1 MGLYQ
6 KVSSNE
12 SHQKVFYI
20 TSKFDCLNL
29 GIFGTKRAFIQP
41 RGRQV
46 RLSGFFTKTKRDVN
60 NECCL
65 QYMKGARAFMMI
77 YVQFVCVTFECARQ
91 LTGVFDMLKNHR
103 NRACVLRF
111 ESKFIYL
118 TCRPSASFF
127 GNFVWRPPRKQVFLG
142 RRLLFLVRSPRKT
155 KKFCLNSGR
164 HM

>member
-29 GIFGTKRAFIQP
+29 GIFGTKHAFIQSRRP
-41 RGRQV
+41 KV
-46 RLSGFFTKTKRDVN
+46 RMFVFFTKTKRDVN

-65 QYMKGARAFMMI
+65 QHIKVSHAFMMI
-77 YVQFVCVTFECARQ
+77 YVQFICITFECARQ
-91 LTGVFDMLKNHR
+91 FVGDFDMLKNHR
-103 NRACVLRF
+103 NRACVRRF

-127 GNFVWRPPRKQVFLG
+127 GNFVWRPPRKINCWCVLPK
-142 RRLLFLVRSPRKT
+142 RLKVSRKT
-155 KKFCLNSGR
+155 TESFYY
-164 HM
+164 